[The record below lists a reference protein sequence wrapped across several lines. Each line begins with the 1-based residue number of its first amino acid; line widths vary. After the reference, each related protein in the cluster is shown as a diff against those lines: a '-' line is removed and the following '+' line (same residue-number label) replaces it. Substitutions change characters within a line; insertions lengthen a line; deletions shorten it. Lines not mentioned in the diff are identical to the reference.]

1 MQVDMFFCASIS
13 FLLGL
18 LFGSIIMI
26 GINKGC
32 KHEYEIINKEKVT
45 FGEGNYI
52 GFQYFKLWLR
62 CKKCGKIK
70 TKRV

>member
-26 GINKGC
+26 GTRGC
-32 KHEYEIINKEKVT
+32 KHEYEIINMEKVT
-45 FGEGNYI
+45 FGEGTYI
-52 GFQYFKLWLR
+52 GFQYYKLWLR

>member
-26 GINKGC
+26 GARGC

-45 FGEGNYI
+45 FGEGTYI

>member
-26 GINKGC
+26 GTGGC
-32 KHEYEIINKEKVT
+32 KHEYEIINMEKVT
-45 FGEGNYI
+45 CGEGTYI
-52 GFQYFKLWLR
+52 AFQYYKLWLR